1 MSCKSFLSTFG
12 SFLIIVA
19 ILITCI
25 GCRSSKPV
33 IVPEYHYR
41 NVRVVDTLLQVD
53 TITEHSSTIIRE
65 VDSAT
70 MAQFGVQLSGIERAW
85 LIDRTTMQRE
95 ISKLRQSHGD
105 TVLIHDSVPL
115 PYPVYKTEYKEK
127 PLKWWQQGLIYTGGA
142 SLLVLVIVVYV
153 KIKKPGKK

>member
-1 MSCKSFLSTFG
+1 MSCKSFFWTSV

-19 ILITCI
+19 SLNCI
-25 GCRSSKPV
+25 MGCKNSEPV
-33 IVPEYHYR
+33 IVSEYHNR
-41 NVRVVDTLLQVD
+41 DIHVVDTLYQVD
-53 TITEHSSTIIRE
+53 TITERSSTIIRE

-70 MAQFGVQLSGIERAW
+70 MAQFGVQLRGMQRAW
-85 LIDRTTMQRE
+85 LIDRSTMQRE

-105 TVLIHDSVPL
+105 TVHIHDSVPK
-115 PYPVYKTEYKEK
+115 PYPVFKTEYKEK